1 MDDLKYAIIVAL
13 IMTVVT
19 DIVIEKSGISV
30 SDKRAHHLKSGLLL
44 LSWEIFYSNNLLGSS
59 YFISGNQDRY
69 RVWSD

>member
-44 LSWEIFYSNNLLGSS
+44 LS
-59 YFISGNQDRY
+59 
-69 RVWSD
+69 